1 MFEKIKKLFR
11 KNNEAYAIDSDG
23 NRIEVEILPADWT
36 PEKEREYQ
44 AQRLMK
50 EYEDAQK
57 EKAKQIIR
65 KEAAYLSKKAFKV
78 ILLAFIIP
86 MTIMFIAKQFG
97 INLPYFV
104 AVLIYFFYCI
114 ILLISF
120 SSIKVSSTQKDI
132 FEQFL

>member
-11 KNNEAYAIDSDG
+11 KNNEAYAIASDG

-57 EKAKQIIR
+57 EKAKQIFL
-65 KEAAYLSKKAFKV
+65 KETLPFLLKKFFKV
-78 ILLAFIIP
+78 FLLAAVIP
-86 MTIMFIAKQFG
+86 TAIMFIAKQFG
-97 INLPYFV
+97 NNLPYFV
-104 AVLIYFFYCI
+104 AVLIYFFAE
-114 ILLISF
+114 
-120 SSIKVSSTQKDI
+120 SIFKSLFFKKH
-132 FEQFL
+132 

>member
-11 KNNEAYAIDSDG
+11 KNNEAYAIDSEG

-57 EKAKQIIR
+57 EKAKQIFL
-65 KEAAYLSKKAFKV
+65 KETLPFLLKKFFKV
-78 ILLAFIIP
+78 FLLAAVIP
-86 MTIMFIAKQFG
+86 TAIMFVAKQFG

-104 AVLIYFFYCI
+104 AIFLYLIVEPI
-114 ILLISF
+114 IRSLF
-120 SSIKVSSTQKDI
+120 SKKY
-132 FEQFL
+132 

>member
-11 KNNEAYAIDSDG
+11 KNNEAYAIDSNG

-57 EKAKQIIR
+57 EKAKQIFL
-65 KEAAYLSKKAFKV
+65 KETLPFLLKKFFKV
-78 ILLAFIIP
+78 FLLAAVIP
-86 MTIMFIAKQFG
+86 TAIMFIAKQFG

-104 AVLIYFFYCI
+104 AVLIYFFAESI
-114 ILLISF
+114 FKSLF
-120 SSIKVSSTQKDI
+120 SKKH
-132 FEQFL
+132 

>member
-23 NRIEVEILPADWT
+23 NRIDVEILPADWT
-36 PEKEREYQ
+36 LEKEREYQ

-104 AVLIYFFYCI
+104 AVLIYFFAE
-114 ILLISF
+114 
-120 SSIKVSSTQKDI
+120 SIFKSLFFKKH
-132 FEQFL
+132 

>member
-23 NRIEVEILPADWT
+23 NRIDVEILPADWT

-57 EKAKQIIR
+57 EKAKQIIL
-65 KEAAYLSKKAFKV
+65 KEAAYLSKKAFKI

-104 AVLIYFFYCI
+104 AVLIYFFAE
-114 ILLISF
+114 
-120 SSIKVSSTQKDI
+120 SIFKSLFFKKH
-132 FEQFL
+132 

>member
-11 KNNEAYAIDSDG
+11 KNNGAYAIDSNG

-65 KEAAYLSKKAFKV
+65 KEAVYLSKKAFKV

-104 AVLIYFFYCI
+104 AVLIYFFAESI
-114 ILLISF
+114 FKSLF
-120 SSIKVSSTQKDI
+120 SKKH
-132 FEQFL
+132 

>member
-23 NRIEVEILPADWT
+23 NRIDVEILPADWT
-36 PEKEREYQ
+36 LEKEREYQ

-57 EKAKQIIR
+57 EKAKQIIL

-104 AVLIYFFYCI
+104 AVLIYFFAESI
-114 ILLISF
+114 FKSLF
-120 SSIKVSSTQKDI
+120 SKKH
-132 FEQFL
+132 

>member
-11 KNNEAYAIDSDG
+11 KTNEAYAIDSEG

-57 EKAKQIIR
+57 EKAKQIIL

-104 AVLIYFFYCI
+104 AVLIYFFAE
-114 ILLISF
+114 
-120 SSIKVSSTQKDI
+120 SIFKSLFFKKH
-132 FEQFL
+132 

>member
-11 KNNEAYAIDSDG
+11 KTNEAYAIDSQG
-23 NRIEVEILPADWT
+23 NRIDVEILPADWT

-57 EKAKQIIR
+57 EKAKQIIL

-104 AVLIYFFYCI
+104 AVLIYFFVESI
-114 ILLISF
+114 FKSLF
-120 SSIKVSSTQKDI
+120 SKKH
-132 FEQFL
+132 

>member
-11 KNNEAYAIDSDG
+11 KTNEAYAIDSQG
-23 NRIEVEILPADWT
+23 NRIDVEILPADWT
-36 PEKEREYQ
+36 LEKEKEYQ

-57 EKAKQIIR
+57 EKAKQIIL

-104 AVLIYFFYCI
+104 AVLIYFLPNLFLNLYF
-114 ILLISF
+114 LK
-120 SSIKVSSTQKDI
+120 SINI
-132 FEQFL
+132 

>member
-23 NRIEVEILPADWT
+23 NRIDVEILPADWT

-65 KEAAYLSKKAFKV
+65 KEAVYLSKKAFKV

-104 AVLIYFFYCI
+104 AVLIYFFAE
-114 ILLISF
+114 
-120 SSIKVSSTQKDI
+120 SIFKSLFFKKH
-132 FEQFL
+132 

>member
-11 KNNEAYAIDSDG
+11 KNNEAYAIDSEG
-23 NRIEVEILPADWT
+23 NRIKVEILPADWT

-57 EKAKQIIR
+57 EKAKQIFL
-65 KEAAYLSKKAFKV
+65 KETLPFLLKKFFKV
-78 ILLAFIIP
+78 FLLAAVIP
-86 MTIMFIAKQFG
+86 TAIMFIAKQFG

-104 AVLIYFFYCI
+104 AVLIYFFAESI
-114 ILLISF
+114 FKSLF
-120 SSIKVSSTQKDI
+120 SKKH
-132 FEQFL
+132 

>member
-11 KNNEAYAIDSDG
+11 KNNEAYAIDSAG
-23 NRIEVEILPADWT
+23 NRIEVEVLPADWT

-44 AQRLMK
+44 AQRLIK

-104 AVLIYFFYCI
+104 AVLIYFFAESI
-114 ILLISF
+114 FKSLF
-120 SSIKVSSTQKDI
+120 SKKH
-132 FEQFL
+132 

>member
-23 NRIEVEILPADWT
+23 NRIDVEILPADWT

-57 EKAKQIIR
+57 EKAKQIIL
-65 KEAAYLSKKAFKV
+65 KEAAYLSKKAFKI

-104 AVLIYFFYCI
+104 AVLIYFFTE
-114 ILLISF
+114 
-120 SSIKVSSTQKDI
+120 SIFKSLFFKKH
-132 FEQFL
+132 

>member
-11 KNNEAYAIDSDG
+11 KNNEAYAVDSEG

-65 KEAAYLSKKAFKV
+65 KEAVYLSKKAFKV

-104 AVLIYFFYCI
+104 AVLIYFFAE
-114 ILLISF
+114 
-120 SSIKVSSTQKDI
+120 SIFKSLFFKKH
-132 FEQFL
+132 

>member
-11 KNNEAYAIDSDG
+11 KNNEAYAIDSNG

-65 KEAAYLSKKAFKV
+65 KEAVYLSKKAFKV

-104 AVLIYFFYCI
+104 AVLIYFFAESI
-114 ILLISF
+114 FKSLF
-120 SSIKVSSTQKDI
+120 SKKH
-132 FEQFL
+132 